1 MLEFNLCEKKTLLS
15 FSYKQ
20 GSIIFLGSVGGGG
33 PWDLFALRVDVGLLF
48 VILLC
53 ESELEI
59 QRKEGGRLPL
69 DSRKLLNHL
78 EKKGGGPDPPLI
90 EKTQNSKVVTLMN
103 DCNLVIC
110 THDSN
115 MYRKNVKQDREC
127 FNNKHGSCIR

>member
-1 MLEFNLCEKKTLLS
+1 M
-15 FSYKQ
+15 
-20 GSIIFLGSVGGGG
+20 
-33 PWDLFALRVDVGLLF
+33 GLLF

-78 EKKGGGPDPPLI
+78 EKEGGGVVRTPLI